1 MVHFLR
7 SARRRPGAP
16 KSDDGNRLHDER
28 VRPSCRRL
36 RMGPATH
43 PSLRFCPGR
52 QRRSRVG
59 TEVVAPLATATAIG
73 QHPGS
78 VVRLGRDRRWSLALI
93 PYSFDSVH
101 NARSGVSSPA
111 ARRSIP
117 PKGRSSSFPKRLY
130 EGHRCREK
138 WRGHASLKG

>member
-1 MVHFLR
+1 MVPFLR

-36 RMGPATH
+36 RMAPAAH
-43 PSLRFCPGR
+43 PSFRFCPGG

-59 TEVVAPLATATAIG
+59 AEVVAPLATAIG
-73 QHPGS
+73 QHPGAA
-78 VVRLGRDRRWSLALI
+78 VRLGRDCWWSLALI

-101 NARSGVSSPA
+101 NARSRVSSPA

-117 PKGRSSSFPKRLY
+117 PKRRSSSFPKRLY
-130 EGHRCREK
+130 EGHRRRQK